1 MGPGSGRRLAL
12 ALLSL
17 ALLGSAGAQTASL
30 PPSGAGVM
38 DEGAYRQTLRAWQAV
53 LHALP
58 QHPELRPA
66 LRRNLPAVWRVQ
78 SGRRTLL
85 LPTDWLDT
93 AIERSAKE
101 SNAADLEDAQ
111 RQLDLLLA
119 TSIAEPPPALPGA
132 QQRLLTLLARPEFR
146 RVHGPTEAERLRARV
161 AYFIVRLLRRI
172 VAHAVA
178 HPGAARLV
186 GWAVVALAIA
196 LLAFGLVRVLQEA
209 RRRPPP
215 LSVGAVTP
223 IAAQSWPA
231 WLREAQSAA
240 AAGDWRE
247 AIRYAHWAAVSRLST
262 AGAWHL
268 DRTRTPR
275 EYVALLP
282 EAAPER
288 APFLHLAR
296 CFERTWYGGGAA
308 TAADFELVQQD
319 LEQLACR

>member
-17 ALLGSAGAQTASL
+17 ALLCSAGAQTAPL

-38 DEGAYRQTLRAWQAV
+38 DEGAFRQTLRAWQAA
-53 LHALP
+53 LHDLP
-58 QHPELRPA
+58 QHPEMRLA
-66 LRRNLPAVWRVQ
+66 LRRDLPAVWRVQ
-78 SGRRTLL
+78 SGRRTVL
-85 LPTDWLDT
+85 LPTDWLD
-93 AIERSAKE
+93 AELERSAKDAT
-101 SNAADLEDAQ
+101 SSGLDDAQ
-111 RQLDLLLA
+111 HQLELLLA
-119 TSIAEPPPALPGA
+119 TSTADAPPGLPEA
-132 QQRLLTLLARPEFR
+132 RQHLVTLLAGPEFR
-146 RVHGPTEAERLRARV
+146 RVHGPTEVERLRARM
-161 AYFIVRLLRRI
+161 AYFMVRLLRRI

-178 HPGAARLV
+178 HPGAARFV
-186 GWAVVALAIA
+186 GWSVVALAIA

-215 LSVGAVTP
+215 LTLGAVTP
-223 IAAQSWPA
+223 IAAQSWPT
-231 WLREAQSAA
+231 WLREARCAA

-247 AIRYAHWAAVSRLST
+247 AIRYAHWAAVARLST
-262 AGAWHL
+262 AGTWHL

-282 EAAPER
+282 EESPER

-296 CFERTWYGGGAA
+296 CFERTWYGGAAA